1 MPTQPFA
8 ETVHEGQLFTGGANM
23 KVVLISRVLML
34 SVVLLMGCTNAM
46 AGRAK
51 GSFEQSLAVDGP
63 IQLDVRT
70 GSGSITVRNGP
81 ADQVEVV
88 GTIVAGKGL
97 WGRGTEEAEAI
108 VRQIEAEPPVQFSDG
123 RLRVGPIENR
133 AHRNNVSVSYKIT
146 VPFETQVKSHTGSG
160 SQDLI
165 GISGPAEA
173 STGSGDLLLTNIGG
187 AVEARTGSGS
197 IHAEGIGGAFKAKT
211 GSGSVRLTQNAPG
224 DVVAT
229 SGSGSIVLRGIDG
242 ALRADAGSG
251 SIKVEGRQAGR
262 WELDTGSGS
271 IRIHL
276 PEDASFELDAE
287 SNSGNIDINHPLTV
301 KGKISDDHLK
311 GQVRG
316 GGPLLNVRSGSGN
329 IRIR

>member
-1 MPTQPFA
+1 
-8 ETVHEGQLFTGGANM
+8 M
-23 KVVLISRVLML
+23 KIVLISRVLML

-51 GSFEQSLAVDGP
+51 GAFEQSLAVEGP
-63 IQLDVRT
+63 IQLDIRT

-97 WGRGTEEAEAI
+97 WGRGTKEAEEI
-108 VRQIEAEPPVQFSDG
+108 VRQIEAQPPVQYSNG
-123 RLRVGPIENR
+123 RLRVGHIENR
-133 AHRNNVSVSYKIT
+133 AHRNDVSVSYEIT

-173 STGSGDLLLTNIGG
+173 STGSGDLLLTDIGGAVEASTGSGDLELTDIGG

-197 IHAEGIGGAFKAKT
+197 IHAEGIGGDFKAKT

-287 SNSGNIDINHPLTV
+287 SNSGNIDINHPITV
-301 KGKISDDHLK
+301 QEKISDDHLK